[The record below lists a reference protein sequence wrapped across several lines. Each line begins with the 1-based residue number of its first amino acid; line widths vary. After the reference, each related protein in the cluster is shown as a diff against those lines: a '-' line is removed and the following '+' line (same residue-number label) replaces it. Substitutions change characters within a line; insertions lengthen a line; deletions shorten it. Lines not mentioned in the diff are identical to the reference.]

1 MYVGLPWIHE
11 RGQAMA
17 ARAAAR
23 LAAIPGVELLT
34 PRDRMAT
41 LVALRIA
48 GWTAEAALDELA
60 SRIFAVA
67 RTIPVLDAIRLSV
80 GFFTTEAEIERV
92 ASTVELIAA
101 HTPASLPRRARL
113 TILGEGDG

>member
-1 MYVGLPWIHE
+1 
-11 RGQAMA
+11 MA

-23 LAAIPGVELLT
+23 LASIPGVELIT

-41 LVALRIA
+41 LVTFRIA
-48 GWTAEAALDELA
+48 GWGAQAALDELA
-60 SRIFAVA
+60 GRTFTVA
-67 RTIPVLDAIRLSV
+67 RTIPTLEAIRLSV

-101 HTPASLPRRARL
+101 HTPAGLPPRPRL
-113 TILGEGDG
+113 TILGQGEG